1 MKVGK
6 LFILDKNQYFETIN
20 KLVNTNDPMI
30 KYIHPKF
37 GDKNEK
43 MIKIYVAHS
52 ISYLILKYVK
62 ELSENEIEDI
72 RQDVSKLNDNNNN
85 MKELIKI
92 GFNIDP
98 GNSTKFLDEMVS

>member
-6 LFILDKNQYFETIN
+6 LFSLDKNQYFETFN
-20 KLVNTNDPMI
+20 QLVNTNDRMI

-37 GDKNEK
+37 GDKNGK
-43 MIKIYVAHS
+43 MSNIYVAHS

-62 ELSENEIEDI
+62 ELSEKEIEDI

-85 MKELIKI
+85 MKELIKF

-98 GNSTKFLDEMVS
+98 GNSIEFLDKMDK